1 MALPVISVWLVAKIF
16 LCFAIFLYVVFAY
29 VIVRQVSIMLATLE
43 LGFETPIRVLSWLH
57 FFFALAVFILAILI
71 L

>member
-1 MALPVISVWLVAKIF
+1 MILPVISIWLVAKVF
-16 LCFAIFLYVVFAY
+16 LCFAIFLYIVFAF

-43 LGFETPIRVLSWLH
+43 LGFETPIRILSWLH
-57 FFFALAVFILAILI
+57 LLFAIAVFVLALLI

>member
-1 MALPVISVWLVAKIF
+1 MILPIFSIWLVAKVF
-16 LCFAIFLYVVFAY
+16 LCFAIFLYVIFAL

-43 LGFETPIRVLSWLH
+43 LGFETPIRILSWLH
-57 FFFALAVFILAILI
+57 LLFAIAVFVLALLI

>member
-1 MALPVISVWLVAKIF
+1 MVLPVISVWLIVKIF
-16 LCFAIFLYVVFAY
+16 LCFAILLYIIFAF

-43 LGFETPIRVLSWLH
+43 LGFETPIRILSLVH
-57 FFFALAVFILAILI
+57 LFFAIAVLVLAVLI